1 VRLPFGLGRRSSSGD
16 GAESDGSSAGFD
28 TGFADTGIAD
38 GGIAVAAPAPSRAWA
53 SLPPIQRTTGDMPL
67 VAAPG
72 SFAESLPG
80 SQGLAPI
87 VQQLGHEVSNLAT
100 PGLVVARTRP
110 VEAPSGGSMPSPV
123 QRRAA
128 RPAQSASVQTYAAPQ
143 VESAIADAPAP
154 ASVAPVA
161 PAAVASLA
169 AVAAPEM
176 ATPSVAPALPDAPA
190 LPLAPPIRSMP
201 TVSRLAIHVPDR
213 PLTSAASAARPAA
226 VQRAAAVAEA
236 AAAGAAPLAMP
247 VSGGMRRV
255 PSGTSPAMPVVSRQ
269 AASAP
274 ADAAIAPSAPSAAS
288 ASPTAPATPS
298 LPVAQRSAATAPAV
312 AAAPAGPAATHVAA
326 APNAEPHRL
335 GLGAPLNSV
344 PASARPVG
352 SSPVGPVV
360 SRSTTSGPMPV
371 AATSLIPTAQR
382 STSSEPTASVS
393 GATLPAPSH
402 AAGPIAGAPGRTPAM
417 GTSAPVRSAVQRVP
431 ALPHLPA
438 LTHLPAARANPAP
451 SRPGQAAGS
460 STSPGAASP
469 IAGSPVGSSATP
481 SLPIARRSG
490 PSVQTAAAPEIRP
503 IAAANPIRPSF
514 VLQRSASDADA
525 DTDDEAGDA
534 ALPSPWWAPAA
545 ESRSTAASGLG
556 AGFDG
561 GPAVQRTAWAESARS
576 AGASPSVPRS
586 VSTPSAFARAAPA
599 PTTLQ
604 RSAGP
609 STRPLPP
616 ARGAVPE
623 SANRATATSS
633 AALATAAAAGSPAA
647 VVVPGITSGMVVQTS
662 PSAVRPASPM
672 GSSVSF
678 GSAPTVQRED
688 PPQRPLSQSVGGS
701 SAGSGTHGGRQHSER
716 ELEEL
721 AQALFSRIRGRLRNE
736 LIHDREAKGLTFDN
750 V

>member
-16 GAESDGSSAGFD
+16 GAESDGSSAGFE
-28 TGFADTGIAD
+28 TGVADTGSA
-38 GGIAVAAPAPSRAWA
+38 AAAPAPSRAWA

-80 SQGLAPI
+80 SQGLPPI

-110 VEAPSGGSMPSPV
+110 VEAPSGGSMPAPV

-143 VESAIADAPAP
+143 AESPIADAPAP
-154 ASVAPVA
+154 AAVA
-161 PAAVASLA
+161 PAFT
-169 AVAAPEM
+169 AAPEM
-176 ATPSVAPALPDAPA
+176 ATASVAPALPDAPA

-201 TVSRLAIHVPDR
+201 TVSRLAIHIPDR

-226 VQRAAAVAEA
+226 VQRAAAAATAAEA
-236 AAAGAAPLAMP
+236 AATGAAPLAMP

-274 ADAAIAPSAPSAAS
+274 PDAAIAPSSP
-288 ASPTAPATPS
+288 SPTPAQP
-298 LPVAQRSAATAPAV
+298 LPVAQRS
-312 AAAPAGPAATHVAA
+312 PAATPATPAAAAAMRVGA

-335 GLGAPLNSV
+335 GLGAPLDSV

-352 SSPVGPVV
+352 SSPVGPVL

-382 STSSEPTASVS
+382 STGSEPVAAGS
-393 GATLPAPSH
+393 GATLPAASH
-402 AAGPIAGAPGRTPAM
+402 AAAPIAGAPGRAAAM
-417 GTSAPVRSAVQRVP
+417 GTSAPLRSAVQR
-431 ALPHLPA
+431 LPTLPQ
-438 LTHLPAARANPAP
+438 LPVARANPAP
-451 SRPGQAAGS
+451 GRPGEAARS
-460 STSPGAASP
+460 TTSPGAAAPVATS
-469 IAGSPVGSSATP
+469 ATASSPVATRP
-481 SLPIARRSG
+481 A
-490 PSVQTAAAPEIRP
+490 PSVQKAAAPEIRP

-525 DTDDEAGDA
+525 ETEDESGDA

-545 ESRSTAASGLG
+545 ESRSSAAPGLG

-561 GPAVQRTAWAESARS
+561 GPAVQRTAWAETARS
-576 AGASPSVPRS
+576 AGASASVAR
-586 VSTPSAFARAAPA
+586 TAAAPSAFARVATAA
-599 PTTLQ
+599 TTLQ

-616 ARGAVPE
+616 ARGAVPD
-623 SANRATATSS
+623 SVSRATATSS

-647 VVVPGITSGMVVQTS
+647 VVVPGVTSGTVVQTS
-662 PSAVRPASPM
+662 PSAVRPASPA
-672 GSSVSF
+672 GISASF

-701 SAGSGTHGGRQHSER
+701 VASSSPGTSSGSKGHSDK

>member
-16 GAESDGSSAGFD
+16 GAESGGSSAGLD
-28 TGFADTGIAD
+28 IGFADT
-38 GGIAVAAPAPSRAWA
+38 GIAVAAPAPSHAWS
-53 SLPPIQRTTGDMPL
+53 SLPPIRRTTGDMPL

-80 SQGLAPI
+80 SRGLPPI
-87 VQQLGHEVSNLAT
+87 VQQLGHEVSHLAT

-110 VEAPSGGSMPSPV
+110 VEAPSGGSMPAPV

-128 RPAQSASVQTYAAPQ
+128 RPSQSAAVQTYAASEP
-143 VESAIADAPAP
+143 EAPIADAPAH
-154 ASVAPVA
+154 AAVA
-161 PAAVASLA
+161 PAAPAALVAPAALA
-169 AVAAPEM
+169 AVAAPEVAM
-176 ATPSVAPALPDAPA
+176 PSVSPAIPDAAP
-190 LPLAPPIRSMP
+190 LPFAPPIRSMP

-226 VQRAAAVAEA
+226 VQRAAAAAEA

-255 PSGTSPAMPVVSRQ
+255 PSAGSPAMPVVSRQ

-274 ADAAIAPSAPSAAS
+274 PDAVIAPSAVAA
-288 ASPTAPATPS
+288 AAGTAAPAAP
-298 LPVAQRSAATAPAV
+298 LPVAHRSAATEPA
-312 AAAPAGPAATHVAA
+312 AHAATHLAA

-335 GLGAPLNSV
+335 GLGAPLNAV

-382 STSSEPTASVS
+382 STGSEATPTSA
-393 GATLPAPSH
+393 ALALPGPSH
-402 AAGPIAGAPGRTPAM
+402 AAAPIAGAQGRTSAT
-417 GTSAPVRSAVQRVP
+417 GTSAPARSAVQRLP
-431 ALPHLPA
+431 ALPHLPS
-438 LTHLPAARANPAP
+438 LPHLPVARATPAP
-451 SRPGQAAGS
+451 GRPGEAVGS
-460 STSPGAASP
+460 GNSPGAASP
-469 IAGSPVGSSATP
+469 VAGASVGSSGTSSASSATHAAP
-481 SLPIARRSG
+481 SI
-490 PSVQTAAAPEIRP
+490 QTVPAPEIRP

-525 DTDDEAGDA
+525 EADDETGDA
-534 ALPSPWWAPAA
+534 ARPSPWWAPAA
-545 ESRSTAASGLG
+545 ESRSTAASVLG

-561 GPAVQRTAWAESARS
+561 GPAVQRTAWAESGRS
-576 AGASPSVPRS
+576 ARASASVAHGPSA
-586 VSTPSAFARAAPA
+586 PSAFARAATA

-647 VVVPGITSGMVVQTS
+647 VVVPGVTSGMVVQTS
-662 PSAVRPASPM
+662 SSAVRPASPM

-678 GSAPTVQRED
+678 GSAPDVQRED
-688 PPQRPLSQSVGGS
+688 PPERPLSQSVGGT
-701 SAGSGTHGGRQHSER
+701 SAPSGSGTHGGRAHSER